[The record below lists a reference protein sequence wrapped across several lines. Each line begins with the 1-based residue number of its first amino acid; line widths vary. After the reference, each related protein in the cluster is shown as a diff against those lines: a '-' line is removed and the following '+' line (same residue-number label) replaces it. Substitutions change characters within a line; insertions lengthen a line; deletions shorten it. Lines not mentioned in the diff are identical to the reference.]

1 MAERTDV
8 PDAGRTTNPLRVER
22 AFAPGA
28 ADERSIPDLLRE
40 LSREAGNLVRGE
52 AELAKAEVREKVDVY
67 RTNLTGIAIGGT
79 LLLAALLLLV
89 AAVNRGLTVL
99 LEGVVGL
106 ETAVW
111 LAPVLLAAIIAA
123 VGYTL
128 LKGAIGRIKAEG
140 LKPRDTVATLKDDAR
155 WIERKVKS

>member
-1 MAERTDV
+1 MAERIDVTDS
-8 PDAGRTTNPLRVER
+8 GRNPLRVER
-22 AFAPGA
+22 TYAPPPPS
-28 ADERSIPDLLRE
+28 DERSIPDLLRE

-67 RTNLTGIAIGGT
+67 KKNVTGIAIGGA
-79 LLLAALLLLV
+79 LLLASVLLLM
-89 AAVNRGLTVL
+89 AAVNRGLTAL

-111 LAPVLLAAIIAA
+111 LAPLILAVVVAA
-123 VGYTL
+123 TGTAM
-128 LKGAIGRIKAEG
+128 LKGAIGRIRAEG